1 MSQQAVV
8 LVHGLW
14 LSGWSMA
21 LLAWRLHRRGYV
33 TYTFSYATVGS
44 GLGDNAAALA
54 RFLGTIEAPVCHLV
68 GHSLGGVVIMLMLQT
83 APPSASGRV
92 VTLGSPFGGSRVA
105 RVLSASRFGRRI
117 LGISMVQL
125 LAQGTPLRAPIGR
138 EVGVI
143 RGSLSLG
150 LGRLFATLD
159 TPNDG
164 IVGAAE
170 SQLAGATDEITLPV
184 CHTCM
189 LFFPQLATHV
199 CTFLREGRFEHARG

>member
-1 MSQQAVV
+1 MSRQAVV

-21 LLAWRLHRRGYV
+21 LLAWRLRRCGYA
-33 TYTFSYATVGS
+33 THTFSYATVRS
-44 GLGDNAAALA
+44 GIGDNAAALA
-54 RFLGTIEAPVCHLV
+54 RFLATLDAPVCHLV
-68 GHSLGGVVIMLMLQT
+68 GHSLGGVVIMSMLAT
-83 APPSASGRV
+83 APRSARGRV

-117 LGISMVQL
+117 LGVSMAQL
-125 LAQGTPLRAPIGR
+125 LAQRTPLRAPVGR

-143 RGSLSLG
+143 RGSFPVG

-164 IVGAAE
+164 VVGAAE
-170 SQLAGATDEITLPV
+170 SQLPGAADEITLPA

-189 LFFPQLATHV
+189 LFLPQLATHV